1 MPLSRVRGNGI
12 RNFRAG
18 TKIERGF
25 LRLASRADLGSE
37 AASLLFSTADRNASA
52 KIDLFGANLL
62 SPASCQRLQAGSL
75 RSPESN
81 ARETTQENARWQTS
95 GRAIL
100 NVVCY

>member
-75 RSPESN
+75 RYPESN
-81 ARETTQENARWQTS
+81 ETTQENARWQTS

-100 NVVCY
+100 NVVCR